1 MTRSASDEARRNQA
15 KLQVVVR
22 EGDALEV
29 TRRLKLGA
37 DPEGARSGFPLLH
50 KAIEH
55 GHHEIVRLLVEAGAN
70 VERTSH
76 EGWAPLT
83 RADAEDQLDIAE
95 YLISVGADEFSRH
108 RHGFTQLHKAARKGD
123 SERCSVLLRG
133 GADVDAKAADGAT
146 ALLCASKLCAGGASE
161 AVIRTLLHHR
171 ADPDTT
177 GVDSW
182 SAIAYAAYEDAVHA
196 DFGDAKVVRVPL
208 LLAAGA
214 DPNFGGYPALLA
226 AIAQE
231 GHDWSVMDL
240 LLRSGADPDSVDDD
254 GKGILHRAVRY
265 TIDPEFI
272 VRCGV
277 AVSDVNHLDRSGQSA
292 IESVLDESW
301 DPTDTDDASK
311 LLAFVALGADLSQ
324 VADRLPDWLD
334 AAGQIIREQSNSSL
348 EAKLGELQRLAS
360 EARALSGKS

>member
-1 MTRSASDEARRNQA
+1 MTRSASGEAQRNQA
-15 KLQVVVR
+15 KLQAAVR
-22 EGDALEV
+22 DGDALEV
-29 TRRLKLGA
+29 ARRLKLGA

-55 GHHEIVRLLVEAGAN
+55 GHHEVVRLLVEAGAN

-83 RADAEDQLDIAE
+83 RADAEDQFDIAE
-95 YLISVGADEFSRH
+95 YLISVGADESFRH

-123 SERCSVLLRG
+123 GERCSILLRG
-133 GADVDAKAADGAT
+133 GADVEAKAADGAT
-146 ALLCASKLCAGGASE
+146 ALLLASKLCDGEASE
-161 AVIRTLLHHR
+161 TVIRTLLHHR
-171 ADPDTT
+171 ANPDTA
-177 GVDSW
+177 GEDGG
-182 SAIAYAAYEDAVHA
+182 SAIALAAYEDAVHA
-196 DFGDAKVVRVPL
+196 DFGDASVMRVSL
-208 LLAAGA
+208 LLVAGA
-214 DPNFGGYPALLA
+214 DPNFGCYPALLA

-231 GHDWSVMDL
+231 GHDWSVIDL
-240 LLRSGADPDSVDDD
+240 LLRSGADPDSVDEN
-254 GKGILHRAVRY
+254 GKDILYRAARY

-272 VRCGV
+272 VRCGA
-277 AVSDVNHLDRSGQSA
+277 AVSDVNHLERSGHSA
-292 IESVLDESW
+292 IESILDESW
-301 DPTDTDDASK
+301 DPTDTDDTAK

-334 AAGQIIREQSNSSL
+334 AAGQTIRAQTNSSL